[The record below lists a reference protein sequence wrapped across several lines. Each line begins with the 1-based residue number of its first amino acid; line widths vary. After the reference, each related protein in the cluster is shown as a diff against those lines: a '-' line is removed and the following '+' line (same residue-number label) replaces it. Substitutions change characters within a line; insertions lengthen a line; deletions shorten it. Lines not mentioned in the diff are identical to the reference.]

1 MKILRASYL
10 GMCFGVRDAIRL
22 AAYTAQRQPLTV
34 LGELVHNET
43 VVAAL
48 RAQGIRV
55 AHHPASVTTPTVM
68 VTAHGASERAI
79 AQAQQRGLM
88 VLEATC
94 PLVQYAHRKLAEL
107 VREAYYPVI
116 VGQRDHVEVRGLMED
131 LAEGSVILTEADVEQ
146 LPERPRFGVV
156 AQTTQPIVRVRH
168 LVTLL
173 ERRFPQSEVKFADTV
188 CLPTKQRQAAAI
200 NLARQCDVVVV
211 VGGVRSNNTRELVAA
226 CSRHCP
232 RVYHVQTAEDLQPEW
247 FAGVETVGLT
257 AGTSTPDQVIDAVE
271 RSLRGLAAPESERA
285 TDWSAGLLAEA
296 PAEMGAE
303 LAAAA

>member
-1 MKILRASYL
+1 MKILRASHL
-10 GMCFGVRDAIRL
+10 GMCFGVREAMRL
-22 AAYTAQRQPLTV
+22 AAYAAQRQPLTI
-34 LGELVHNET
+34 LGELVHNEL

-48 RAQGIRV
+48 RAEGIRM
-55 AHHPASVTTPTVM
+55 AHHPAGVTTPAVM
-68 VTAHGASERAI
+68 ITAHGASERAI
-79 AQAQQRGLM
+79 SQAQQRGLQ

-107 VREAYYPVI
+107 VREGYYPVI
-116 VGQRDHVEVRGLMED
+116 VGKRDHVEVRGLMED
-131 LAEGSVILTEADVEQ
+131 LAEGSVILTEADVEE

-168 LVTLL
+168 LVTLM
-173 ERRFPQSEVKFADTV
+173 EQRFPHSEVKFADTV

-211 VGGVRSNNTRELVAA
+211 VGGAQSNNTRELVAA

-232 RVYHVQTAEDLQPEW
+232 RVYHVQTAADLQPEW
-247 FAGVETVGLT
+247 FAGAGTVGLT

-271 RSLRGLAAPESERA
+271 RSLRELAASDSEA
-285 TDWSAGLLAEA
+285 ASDWSAGLFAEA

-303 LAAAA
+303 LAVAG